1 MAVTLGLYKA
11 HFWTWTNSWEEFKQV
26 RGLGPMEP
34 SWGGL
39 LAPGLGS
46 WEPPEVSWEPPEG
59 VLGQVLGAGLREEK
73 GCAMPVPTKS
83 VTSPCRV
90 SDAQGLRQE
99 GGFVCGCDLLH
110 LWAKPTRSAQ
120 GHSSAPSL
128 PPSLL
133 PPCPPEASAV
143 LGRPPHTHPC
153 LAGLQWWRS
162 AAMPPGQGL
171 PPVSSHKRK
180 IQC

>member
-39 LAPGLGS
+39 LAPGL
-46 WEPPEVSWEPPEG
+46 VSWEPPEG

>member
-1 MAVTLGLYKA
+1 MAVTLGQYKA

-39 LAPGLGS
+39 LAPSL
-46 WEPPEVSWEPPEG
+46 VSWEPPES

-99 GGFVCGCDLLH
+99 GGFVCACDLLH
-110 LWAKPTRSAQ
+110 LWTKPTRSAQ

-128 PPSLL
+128 PPSF
-133 PPCPPEASAV
+133 
-143 LGRPPHTHPC
+143 HPALQKPALC
-153 LAGLQWWRS
+153 WAGLPTPIPAWLGCSGGAQ
-162 AAMPPGQGL
+162 L
-171 PPVSSHKRK
+171 
-180 IQC
+180 QCPRGKASLL

>member
-39 LAPGLGS
+39 LAPGLVS

-120 GHSSAPSL
+120 GHSSAPWKDRESVAG
-128 PPSLL
+128 SMIQRN
-133 PPCPPEASAV
+133 ESRGRMGNKKR
-143 LGRPPHTHPC
+143 LGSGVR
-153 LAGLQWWRS
+153 RS
-162 AAMPPGQGL
+162 
-171 PPVSSHKRK
+171 RK
-180 IQC
+180 

>member
-1 MAVTLGLYKA
+1 MAVTLGQYKA

-39 LAPGLGS
+39 RTPGM
-46 WEPPEVSWEPPEG
+46 VSWEPSEG
-59 VLGQVLGAGLREEK
+59 VLGQLLGAGLMEEK

-83 VTSPCRV
+83 VTSPPRV
-90 SDAQGLRQE
+90 FDAWGLRQE
-99 GGFVCGCDLLH
+99 GGSVCSQDLLH
-110 LWAKPTRSAQ
+110 LWTKPTRLAQ
-120 GHSSAPSL
+120 GQSSALSFPPSTLPSRSQRCAGWVSPHPSL
-128 PPSLL
+128 PGW
-133 PPCPPEASAV
+133 AA
-143 LGRPPHTHPC
+143 
-153 LAGLQWWRS
+153 WWQCS

-171 PPVSSHKRK
+171 PPMSSHKRK

>member
-39 LAPGLGS
+39 LAPGLVS

-120 GHSSAPSL
+120 QPNGWKDTGS
-128 PPSLL
+128 
-133 PPCPPEASAV
+133 
-143 LGRPPHTHPC
+143 GI
-153 LAGLQWWRS
+153 G
-162 AAMPPGQGL
+162 
-171 PPVSSHKRK
+171 
-180 IQC
+180 